1 VNTIS
6 SNNSNPS
13 YTQSSSSGS
22 TTKSSASDTNSA
34 SSGLADSTSE
44 KSDINL
50 STRSQK
56 IQKLN
61 EEFFPSGPQSI
72 KITSAFITRLHEYGL
87 ITEAEANS
95 LSPSTDSTQGET
107 TNSLGELSL
116 FIERFNQELE
126 EQDPNNPL
134 IDTLEKSHSIIE
146 AWESTNP
153 ASMEK
158 LNEVMAEM
166 ATFNGSEAFEALEI
180 EDQKSMLELELA
192 MNVAEKLNPAGNV
205 SQKINSYLNILN
217 GSR

>member
-1 VNTIS
+1 MNTIS
-6 SNNSNPS
+6 SNTNNST
-13 YTQSSSSGS
+13 YTQTSGSGS
-22 TTKSSASDTNSA
+22 TAKSSASDT
-34 SSGLADSTSE
+34 DPTSTSNTGSTAE

-61 EEFFPSGPQSI
+61 EEFFPNGPQSI

-87 ITEAEANS
+87 ISEAEAKS
-95 LSPSTDSTQGET
+95 LNPSGKSNEDET

-126 EQDPNNPL
+126 EQDSSNPL

-158 LNEVMAEM
+158 LSEVMAEM
-166 ATFNGSEAFEALEI
+166 AAFNGSEAFEALEV

-192 MNVAEKLNPAGNV
+192 MNVAQKLNPAGNV

-217 GSR
+217 GNR